1 MPQTITDKYPEHL
14 FPIIDPDTEYQFSV
28 VEGQQSGRP
37 YWMLNLTVQDIKRM
51 FAEFLDRAQHDPRSL
66 AQRSLNPSRARKLK
80 KYILGEVLPEEGF
93 YVLPPLVLSVDCEE
107 YDFDEVCQ
115 GVGRLTLPSDSRF
128 WLGDGQHRAAG
139 FLQAYLEAPAM
150 MNDETVGVMLLPDAG
165 NQIRHQV
172 FLDINANASKPSKSL
187 ATLFDERDRLSDV
200 TRNLLAL
207 PWVERYTN
215 LERTTLSKS
224 SGDLFTLN
232 GWRDANRELL
242 ANVPESDWD
251 SVAAGYWKA
260 IAETIPQWRDLLA
273 AVEQEQPVNAPM
285 LRQDYICFHSITLSA
300 LGLLGQQLIGESG
313 NLPDLSGLAAVDW
326 SRSNPDWE
334 GLFLF
339 EGKIVKNKRSATRFA
354 NYLQTFR

>member
-1 MPQTITDKYPEHL
+1 ML
-14 FPIIDPDTEYQFSV
+14 PD
-28 VEGQQSGRP
+28 
-37 YWMLNLTVQDIKRM
+37 
-51 FAEFLDRAQHDPRSL
+51 
-66 AQRSLNPSRARKLK
+66 
-80 KYILGEVLPEEGF
+80 EGF
-93 YVLPPLVLSVDCEE
+93 YILPPLVLSVDCE

-115 GVGRLTLPSDSRF
+115 GAGRLTLPSDSRF
-128 WLGDGQHRAAG
+128 WLGDGQHRAAE

-165 NQIRHQV
+165 NQVRHQV
-172 FLDINANASKPSKSL
+172 FLDINANASKPSKSI
-187 ATLFDERDRLSDV
+187 ATLFDERDHLADV

-215 LERTTLSKS
+215 LERTTLPKS

-242 ANVPESDWD
+242 ANIPESNWD
-251 SVAAGYWKA
+251 RVAAGYWKA
-260 IAETIPQWRDLLA
+260 IAETIPQWRDILT
-273 AVEQEQPVNAPM
+273 AVEQEQSVDAPM

-313 NLPDLSGLAAVDW
+313 QVPDLSGLAAVNW

-334 GLFLF
+334 GIFLF
-339 EGKIVKNKRSATRFA
+339 EGKIIKNKQSATRFA
-354 NYLQTFR
+354 DYLQAAL

>member
-1 MPQTITDKYPEHL
+1 MTQLIEKYPDHL
-14 FPIIDPDTEYQFSV
+14 FPAVDPEVEYQFSV

-51 FAEFLDRAQHDPRSL
+51 FAGFLDRAQHDPRTL

-80 KYILGEVLPEEGF
+80 QYILGEVLPDDGF
-93 YVLPPLVLSVDCEE
+93 YILPPLVLSVDCDE
-107 YDFDEVCQ
+107 YSFDEICQ
-115 GVGRLTLPSDSRF
+115 GAGRLTLPSDAQF

-150 MNDETVGVMLLPDAG
+150 MNEETVGVMLLPDAG
-165 NQIRHQV
+165 RIRHQV
-172 FLDINANASKPSKSL
+172 FLDINANGSKPSKSI

-215 LERTTLSKS
+215 LERTTLPKN

-242 ANVPESDWD
+242 ANVPENEWD
-251 SVAAGYWKA
+251 STAADFWQA
-260 IAETIPQWRDLLA
+260 IAEVIPQWREVAA
-273 AVEQEQPVNAPM
+273 AVGGEQAMDVPT
-285 LRQDYICFHSITLSA
+285 LRQGYICFHSISLSA
-300 LGLLGQQLIGESG
+300 LGLLGRQLISESG
-313 NLPDLSGLAAVDW
+313 DLPDLSGLAAVDW
-326 SRSNPDWE
+326 SRSNPNWE

-339 EGKIVKNKRSATRFA
+339 EGKIIKNKQSEKRLTDYLKSA
-354 NYLQTFR
+354 L